1 MIMKQIFQVIF
12 TAFLFVFAGVLV
24 SACEG
29 EDEFWDAGDQ
39 QLTDES
45 HGNLRNNRVVA
56 TGTVRDVRFTS
67 ATILCSANYNYKE
80 SLGIKPSIIYSTSP
94 NRPMCGDPYTT
105 QIEVKDFTKSECEVN
120 LDNLNPGTTYYYRAY
135 AIADGS
141 EHYGDLKSFTTPF
154 DYSKIES
161 VDLGLSVKWAIHN
174 IGASQPEELGKYFYW
189 GQTSASTS
197 KDWHDFALSTLVSH
211 GYIDNNNNLC
221 PSYDT
226 ATELWGGKWRMP
238 TKDEFQELID
248 KCEWKRVMKNGEE
261 VALITGPNGNF
272 IYMPRTGSVFSYWT
286 SSCSSSK
293 AYYFEWKASLG
304 IFYNYNRRIIENY
317 RADNGCI
324 RPIMK

>member
-29 EDEFWDAGDQ
+29 EDEFWQAEWQ

-45 HGNLRNNRVVA
+45 HGNLRNNHVVA
-56 TGTVRDVRFTS
+56 TGTVRDARFTS

-80 SLGIKPSIIYSTSP
+80 SLGIKPSIIYSTFYP
-94 NRPMCGDPYTT
+94 PKCGDNHTT

-120 LDNLNPGTTYYYRAY
+120 LDNLNPGTTYYYCAY

-141 EHYGDLKSFTTPF
+141 EHYGNVKSFTTPF
-154 DYSKIES
+154 DYSKIEG

-189 GQTSASTS
+189 GETSASTS

-226 ATELWGGKWRMP
+226 ATELWGDKWRMP

-248 KCEWKRVMKNGEE
+248 KCERKIVKKNGKE

-272 IYMPRTGSVFSYWT
+272 IYMPILDYWT
-286 SSCSSSK
+286 STSSSSK
-293 AYYFEWKASLG
+293 AYYRDYYYGKITDA
-304 IFYNYNRRIIENY
+304 Y
-317 RADNGCI
+317 RAKIAYI
-324 RPIMK
+324 RPVMK

>member
-12 TAFLFVFAGVLV
+12 TAFLFVFTGVLV

-29 EDEFWDAGDQ
+29 EDEFWDAEDQ
-39 QLTDES
+39 RLTDAA
-45 HGNLRNNRVVA
+45 HGYLHNNRVVA

-80 SLGIKPSIIYSTSP
+80 SLGIKPSIIYSTFYP
-94 NRPMCGDPYTT
+94 PKCGDNHTT

-120 LDNLNPGTTYYYRAY
+120 LDNLNPGTTYYYCAY
-135 AIADGS
+135 AIADRK
-141 EHYGDLKSFTTPF
+141 EHYGFVESFTTPF
-154 DYSKIES
+154 DYSKIEG
-161 VDLGLSVKWAIHN
+161 VDLGLSVKWANHN
-174 IGASQPEELGKYFYW
+174 IGASQPEELGESFYW

-226 ATELWGGKWRMP
+226 ATELWGNKWRMP
-238 TKDEFQELID
+238 TKDEFLELID
-248 KCEWKRVMKNGEE
+248 KCEWKIVQKNSKE
-261 VALITGPNGNF
+261 VVLITGPNGNF
-272 IYMPRTGSVFSYWT
+272 IYMPNGGYFHYWT

-293 AYYFEWKASLG
+293 AYYFEWKTYFS
-304 IFYNYNRRIIENY
+304 IFYNSDRRIIETF
-317 RADNGCI
+317 RADDSYI
-324 RPIMK
+324 RPVMK

>member
-1 MIMKQIFQVIF
+1 MKQIFQVIF

-29 EDEFWDAGDQ
+29 EDEFWQAEWQ

-45 HGNLRNNRVVA
+45 HGNLRNNHVVA
-56 TGTVRDVRFTS
+56 TGTVRDARFTS

-80 SLGIKPSIIYSTSP
+80 SLGIKPSIIYSTFYP
-94 NRPMCGDPYTT
+94 PKCGDNHTT

-120 LDNLNPGTTYYYRAY
+120 LDNLNPGTTYYYCAY
-135 AIADGS
+135 AIADRK
-141 EHYGDLKSFTTPF
+141 EHYGDVKSFTTPF
-154 DYSKIES
+154 DYSKIEG

-197 KDWHDFALSTLVSH
+197 KDWHEFSLSTLISH

-221 PSYDT
+221 SSYDT
-226 ATELWGGKWRMP
+226 ATELWGDKWRMP
-238 TKDEFQELID
+238 TKDEFLELID
-248 KCEWKRVMKNGEE
+248 KCEWKIVKKNGKE

-272 IYMPRTGSVFSYWT
+272 IYMPKRGNYFEYWT
-286 SSCSSSK
+286 STSSSSK
-293 AYYFEWKASLG
+293 AFYFKWYSL
-304 IFYNYNRRIIENY
+304 YRESREDIIETS
-317 RADNGCI
+317 RAFDFYI
-324 RPIMK
+324 RPVMK